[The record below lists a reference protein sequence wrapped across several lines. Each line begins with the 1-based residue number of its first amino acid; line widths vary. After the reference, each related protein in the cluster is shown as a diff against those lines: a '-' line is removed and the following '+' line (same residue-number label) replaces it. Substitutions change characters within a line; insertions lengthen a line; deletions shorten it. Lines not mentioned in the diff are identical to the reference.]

1 MNRSTS
7 VSACP
12 DKGSVWREVAAIL
25 AILGTAYAVT
35 NGVLRLAIAL
45 GLYV

>member
-7 VSACP
+7 LRDA
-12 DKGSVWREVAAIL
+12 RECAAVL